1 MELMCFAFN
10 VLWSDFFFFFLVLM
24 DLAFKVH
31 FEIQIGS

>member
-10 VLWSDFFFFFLVLM
+10 VLWSDIFFFLVSM
-24 DLAFKVH
+24 DLAFNVH